1 MAFFLLPVNKALH
14 LLPFMTTAK
23 KSPVFTIF
31 ILGLLSAVGP
41 FSIDMYLPGFESIAN
56 SLQTSVAQIQ
66 LSLTSFFIGI
76 ASGQI
81 IYGPLLDRFGRKK
94 PLIVGL
100 VIYVVASIGC
110 ALTNSAD
117 NLILFRFT
125 QALGSCSGMVASRA
139 MVRDFFGPSES
150 AKIFSLLM
158 LVIGV
163 SPILAPTVGS
173 FVIAHWGWH
182 AIFLVLALIT
192 ALILLAVLFF
202 LPESQRPNPEISLMP
217 RPIVT
222 SYWQVFTTRQFL
234 TYAFAGGLASSGLY
248 AYLAG
253 SPYVMLTI
261 YGLTEKQ
268 YGFIF
273 ALIASALIT
282 ASQLNR
288 RVLNRHSSEK
298 VAKIALVVQSAA
310 GIVLT
315 ICCLT
320 GYINLFVM
328 VSIIFLFLGA
338 QGFVFPNTSALALGP
353 FSRLA
358 GSASALLGSLQMAC
372 GALSSALV
380 SYFHNGTAI
389 PMAVVMAACASLSL
403 LITLFSRT
411 ATA

>member
-1 MAFFLLPVNKALH
+1 
-14 LLPFMTTAK
+14 MTTAQHR
-23 KSPVFTIF
+23 PLLTIF
-31 ILGLLSAVGP
+31 ILGLLSAIGP

-56 SLQTSVAQIQ
+56 SLNTSVAHIQ

-76 ASGQI
+76 ASGQL

-100 VIYVVASIGC
+100 VIYIGASIGC
-110 ALTNSAD
+110 ALTNLAD
-117 NLILFRFT
+117 HLILFRFI
-125 QALGSCSGMVASRA
+125 QALGSCAGMVASRA
-139 MVRDFFGPSES
+139 MVRDFFGPAES

-163 SPILAPTVGS
+163 SPILAPSVGS

-182 AIFLVLALIT
+182 AIFLVLAVIT
-192 ALILLAVLFF
+192 ALILVVVCFS
-202 LPESQRPNPEISLMP
+202 LPESQSPNPEISLLP
-217 RPIVT
+217 KPIIT
-222 SYWQVFTTRQFL
+222 SYWAVFTTRQFF

-253 SPYVMLTI
+253 SPYVMLTLF
-261 YGLTEKQ
+261 GVTEKQ

-273 ALIASALIT
+273 ALIASALIA

-288 RVLNRHSSEK
+288 RVLNHHSSEK
-298 VAKIALVVQSAA
+298 VARIALMVQSAA
-310 GIVLT
+310 GIILT
-315 ICCLT
+315 ICCVM
-320 GYINLFVM
+320 GAINLFVM
-328 VSIIFLFLGA
+328 VAIIFVFLGA
-338 QGFVFPNTSALALGP
+338 QGFVFPNTSALALSP
-353 FSRLA
+353 FNRLA

-389 PMAVVMAACASLSL
+389 PMATVMAGCAGLSL
-403 LITLFSRT
+403 LITLLDRT
-411 ATA
+411 AVR